1 MIVSYL
7 STKNMI
13 LSYFLVEKPRES
25 VNMTILNRTKEVA
38 KLRGISLTETA
49 IKAGLAEK
57 SIYSWD
63 RSTPKADNLQK
74 VADVLHVSTDYLLG
88 RTDEMNPTSS
98 DDLTEP
104 QRQVAYFIDP
114 QATKEDIEQIKK
126 LVEIAKLSKRRL

>member
-1 MIVSYL
+1 MTTIYDRIKEISNKKGVSIDY
-7 STKNMI
+7 
-13 LSYFLVEKPRES
+13 
-25 VNMTILNRTKEVA
+25 VND
-38 KLRGISLTETA
+38 
-49 IKAGLAEK
+49 KAGLSNKA
-57 SIYSWD
+57 IYGWKK
-63 RSTPKADNLQK
+63 STPKADNLQK

-88 RTDEMNPTSS
+88 RTDEMNATSS